1 MTRLPATSRKF
12 LLLLPEPKT
21 SALNSVRRVPE
32 QLQASNADG
41 AGFLWSLGR
50 AVSKV
55 GCDVWHG
62 VPKMRKPERG
72 RFLQKY
78 GHTTCSHAGPRRE
91 AETERKFC
99 GKLMSCRAEAD
110 GTLDGGEAED
120 KEDVKATTCCSDG
133 VPFAPGVS
141 CQQHM

>member
-1 MTRLPATSRKF
+1 MSRLPATSRKVRRGLVLLALF

-41 AGFLWSLGR
+41 AGFAWSGGR

-72 RFLQKY
+72 RFLREY

-91 AETERKFC
+91 AETERKFSV
-99 GKLMSCRAEAD
+99 KLS
-110 GTLDGGEAED
+110 
-120 KEDVKATTCCSDG
+120 
-133 VPFAPGVS
+133 
-141 CQQHM
+141 

>member
-1 MTRLPATSRKF
+1 MSRPPATSRKVRRVLVLLALF
-12 LLLLPEPKT
+12 LLLLLPEPKT

-41 AGFLWSLGR
+41 AGFAWRGGR

-72 RFLQKY
+72 RFLRE
-78 GHTTCSHAGPRRE
+78 HRHATFSSHAGLRWE
-91 AETERKFC
+91 AETERSSV
-99 GKLMSCRAEAD
+99 LSVYV
-110 GTLDGGEAED
+110 LQ
-120 KEDVKATTCCSDG
+120 S
-133 VPFAPGVS
+133 
-141 CQQHM
+141 